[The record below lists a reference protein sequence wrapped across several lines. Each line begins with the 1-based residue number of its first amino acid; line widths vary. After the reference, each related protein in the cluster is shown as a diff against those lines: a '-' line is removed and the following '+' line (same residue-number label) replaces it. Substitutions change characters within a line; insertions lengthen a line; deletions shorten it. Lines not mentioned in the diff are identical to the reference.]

1 MHKMKRIKTF
11 MLLVAAT
18 LSTVMLNSCDTDDEN
33 YNTRYAV
40 AIVTLKNAETE
51 GGKWF
56 MQLSDSSV
64 IYPQNMPEN
73 KYGDK
78 ERRAYIRFNDYR
90 PLQTNGIIRE
100 YSAEILTIDTIL
112 TKSLSPM
119 IPDSQGNINEGNKK
133 EYGADPVEIVNS
145 WETCAED
152 GYLTLRIRTRFSH
165 DGLHRLSLVHRTD
178 AKEPYLLEFYHNA
191 NGDVNGVV
199 GDALVAFRLDD
210 VFNEPEEPYEITLKW
225 YSFSGEKTTKFKYTP
240 RKK

>member
-1 MHKMKRIKTF
+1 MKRIKTF

-40 AIVTLKNAETE
+40 AIVALKNAETE

-90 PLQTNGIIRE
+90 PLKTNGIIRE

-133 EYGADPVEIVNS
+133 
-145 WETCAED
+145 
-152 GYLTLRIRTRFSH
+152 
-165 DGLHRLSLVHRTD
+165 
-178 AKEPYLLEFYHNA
+178 
-191 NGDVNGVV
+191 
-199 GDALVAFRLDD
+199 
-210 VFNEPEEPYEITLKW
+210 
-225 YSFSGEKTTKFKYTP
+225 
-240 RKK
+240 